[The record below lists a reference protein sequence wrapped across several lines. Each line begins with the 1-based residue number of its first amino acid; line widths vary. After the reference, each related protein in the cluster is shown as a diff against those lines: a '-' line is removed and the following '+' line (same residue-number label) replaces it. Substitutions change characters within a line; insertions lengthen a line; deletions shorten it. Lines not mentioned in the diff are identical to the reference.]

1 MSCSSAFLPRVGST
15 DRLTC
20 DGDHTVSRA
29 RFRPRRSPPVVVEQ
43 PGVRHQ
49 LTPGVLRLC
58 ALVALFVC
66 WGSYLEARRADLGAR
81 TAGVVTVAFCLV
93 MIAAHVAG
101 SRAAARD
108 DPPAEG
114 DPAAL
119 LGAVPLVPGLVLL
132 LWHHAGRG
140 ASVVFLYSFS
150 NDVVANALLIGAGVY
165 AAAYVLARQPRWLL
179 AAALALVLGIELH
192 LSAGFQVT
200 LASRGG
206 GDWTRFLVT
215 LGAVALLAAV
225 GRLLR
230 GEEERNLLV
239 AAALLMPLGYSAI
252 PVATGQDGV
261 RAVVGAALLVA
272 LAVAVRRQLTVGIGF
287 GLLILG
293 GLEIRALGPYGS
305 SLPPPALAGA
315 AGLALAWLSVL
326 AARHRHL
333 R

>member
-1 MSCSSAFLPRVGST
+1 M
-15 DRLTC
+15 
-20 DGDHTVSRA
+20 
-29 RFRPRRSPPVVVEQ
+29 
-43 PGVRHQ
+43 RHQ

-66 WGSYLEARRADLGAR
+66 WGSYLEARGDDIGAL
-81 TAGVVTVAFCLV
+81 TAGLVTVAFCLL

-108 DPPAEG
+108 DPPAEV
-114 DPAAL
+114 DLAAL
-119 LGAVPLVPGLVLL
+119 LGAAPLVPGLVLL
-132 LWHHAGRG
+132 LWHHAGAG

-150 NDVVANALLIGAGVY
+150 NDVVANAFLIGAGVY
-165 AAAYVLARQPRWLL
+165 AAAFLLARQPRWLL

-200 LASRGG
+200 LA
-206 GDWTRFLVT
+206 
-215 LGAVALLAAV
+215 AVALLVAA

-239 AAALLMPLGYSAI
+239 AAALLMPLAYSAI

-272 LAVAVRRQLTVGIGF
+272 MAAAVRRQLTLGMGF
-287 GLLILG
+287 GLLVLG
-293 GLEIRALGPYGS
+293 GLEIRALGSYGS
-305 SLPPPALAGA
+305 SLAPPALFGA
-315 AGLALAWLSVL
+315 AGLGLAWLSVI
-326 AARHRHL
+326 AARRRHL

>member
-1 MSCSSAFLPRVGST
+1 M
-15 DRLTC
+15 
-20 DGDHTVSRA
+20 
-29 RFRPRRSPPVVVEQ
+29 VVEH
-43 PGVRHQ
+43 PAVRHQ

-66 WGSYLEARRADLGAR
+66 WGSYLEARGDDIGAR
-81 TAGVVTVAFCLV
+81 TAGLVTVAFCLL

-108 DPPAEG
+108 DPPAEV
-114 DPAAL
+114 DLAAL
-119 LGAVPLVPGLVLL
+119 LGAAPLVPGLVLL
-132 LWHHAGRG
+132 LWHHAGAG

-165 AAAYVLARQPRWLL
+165 AAAFLLARQPRWLL
-179 AAALALVLGIELH
+179 AAALALVLGIELR

-215 LGAVALLAAV
+215 LGAVSLLVAV

-239 AAALLMPLGYSAI
+239 AAALLMPLAYSAI

-272 LAVAVRRQLTVGIGF
+272 MTVAVRRELTLGMGF
-287 GLLILG
+287 GLLVLG
-293 GLEIRALGPYGS
+293 GLEVRTLGSYGS
-305 SLPPPALAGA
+305 SLAPAALFGA
-315 AGLALAWLSVL
+315 AGLGLAWLSVI
-326 AARHRHL
+326 AGRRRHL

>member
-1 MSCSSAFLPRVGST
+1 MLNIA
-15 DRLTC
+15 
-20 DGDHTVSRA
+20 
-29 RFRPRRSPPVVVEQ
+29 
-43 PGVRHQ
+43 GVRHQ

-66 WGSYLEARRADLGAR
+66 WGSYLEARGDDLGAR
-81 TAGVVTVAFCLV
+81 TAGLVTVGLLPADDRGPCGR
-93 MIAAHVAG
+93 IARG
-101 SRAAARD
+101 AARD
-108 DPPAEG
+108 DPPAEV
-114 DPAAL
+114 DLAAL
-119 LGAVPLVPGLVLL
+119 LGAAPLVPGLVLL
-132 LWHHAGRG
+132 LWHHAGSG

-165 AAAYVLARQPRWLL
+165 AAAFLLARQPRWLL

-206 GDWTRFLVT
+206 GDWARFLVT
-215 LGAVALLAAV
+215 LAAVALLVAA

-239 AAALLMPLGYSAI
+239 AAALLMPLAYSAI

-272 LAVAVRRQLTVGIGF
+272 MAVAVRRELTVGMGF
-287 GLLILG
+287 GLLVLG
-293 GLEIRALGPYGS
+293 VLEIRALGSYGS
-305 SLPPPALAGA
+305 SPAPPALFGA
-315 AGLALAWLSVL
+315 AGLGLAWLSVI
-326 AARHRHL
+326 AARRRHL

>member
-1 MSCSSAFLPRVGST
+1 
-15 DRLTC
+15 
-20 DGDHTVSRA
+20 
-29 RFRPRRSPPVVVEQ
+29 VEV
-43 PGVRHQ
+43 PHVRHQ

-66 WGSYLEARRADLGAR
+66 WGSYLEARGDDLGAR
-81 TAGVVTVAFCLV
+81 TAGLVTVAFCLL

-108 DPPAEG
+108 DPPAEI
-114 DPAAL
+114 DLAAL
-119 LGAVPLVPGLVLL
+119 LGAAPLVPGLVLL
-132 LWHHAGRG
+132 LWHHAGSG

-165 AAAYVLARQPRWLL
+165 AAAFLLARQPRWLL

-215 LGAVALLAAV
+215 LGAVAVLVAA

-239 AAALLMPLGYSAI
+239 AAALLMPLAYSAI

-272 LAVAVRRQLTVGIGF
+272 MAVAVRRQLTVGMGF
-287 GLLILG
+287 GLLVLG
-293 GLEIRALGPYGS
+293 GLEISALGSYGS
-305 SLPPPALAGA
+305 SLTPAALFGA
-315 AGLALAWLSVL
+315 AGLALAWLSVV
-326 AARHRHL
+326 AARRRHL
-333 R
+333 H